1 NSEIPE
7 PKSSRTTMIVE
18 LGHFALIL
26 AMCLAAVQ
34 AFFGLA
40 GAQTRRVHWMAVAR
54 PAVAGQFVFTAFA
67 FGSLAYSFLQN
78 DFTVLYVASNS
89 NSALPAFYRFTA
101 V

>member
-1 NSEIPE
+1 
-7 PKSSRTTMIVE
+7 MIVE
-18 LGHFALIL
+18 IGHFALIL

-67 FGSLAYSFLQN
+67 FGCLAYAFLQN

-101 V
+101 IWGAHEG